1 MVPYA
6 QVSIMDIYYDHN
18 SGRVSTSLP
27 IILDGKS
34 MNTAIWFHKSAMYQD
49 QWLVIHDKHGGSINL
64 SRFWDIAYADMDWN
78 WDTIR
83 KRKQQWHL
91 PTPPP
96 TSYWASW
103 VRELWPHHLAL
114 AKNATHLSPW
124 RCDAN
129 IKKLPLA
136 PQQHEK
142 EEKMMNKNNRKKN
155 KNKKNHCHWSYYSW
169 HSYETCSCRIAHAAS
184 SCHLLIFLLS
194 QSTASIPPLHTT
206 TRSGSTETLYSSQQ
220 VFNLNEF
227 LWKWGRP
234 INDLG
239 DLGYLHFRT
248 PPSSTPFRHLL
259 SSLGQGFA
267 QARKPCRGRV
277 VDVTLAERFG
287 TRLLEVSGKN
297 GGECPQ
303 KRGNWLMQL
312 GWIQYGFWWIFGIW
326 DGFKMDFGFLEFGM
340 DLRWILGWIS
350 DGLLIVD
357 PCRNHWKTMWISRIG
372 WGLMLI
378 EWYFKDD
385 SSRRSGN

>member
-1 MVPYA
+1 MVPHA
-6 QVSIMDIYYDHN
+6 QVSIMDIYCDHN
-18 SGRVSTSLP
+18 SGRVGTSLP

-34 MNTAIWFHKSAMYQD
+34 MKTAIWFHIFHKSAMYQD

-103 VRELWPHHLAL
+103 VRALWPHHLAL

-129 IKKLPLA
+129 NVKKLPLA
-136 PQQHEK
+136 PQQHEE
-142 EEKMMNKNNRKKN
+142 EEKMMNKKNRNKNKN

-184 SCHLLIFLLS
+184 SCHLLKFLLS

-227 LWKWGRP
+227 LWKWGR
-234 INDLG
+234 
-239 DLGYLHFRT
+239 R
-248 PPSSTPFRHLL
+248 
-259 SSLGQGFA
+259 
-267 QARKPCRGRV
+267 
-277 VDVTLAERFG
+277 
-287 TRLLEVSGKN
+287 
-297 GGECPQ
+297 
-303 KRGNWLMQL
+303 
-312 GWIQYGFWWIFGIW
+312 
-326 DGFKMDFGFLEFGM
+326 
-340 DLRWILGWIS
+340 
-350 DGLLIVD
+350 VD
-357 PCRNHWKTMWISRIG
+357 PSNDFFGGGKWWTNKNHGIHPTFSEKPKDFWKTLQLI
-372 WGLMLI
+372 WG
-378 EWYFKDD
+378 
-385 SSRRSGN
+385 

>member
-1 MVPYA
+1 
-6 QVSIMDIYYDHN
+6 
-18 SGRVSTSLP
+18 
-27 IILDGKS
+27 
-34 MNTAIWFHKSAMYQD
+34 
-49 QWLVIHDKHGGSINL
+49 
-64 SRFWDIAYADMDWN
+64 MDWN

-103 VRELWPHHLAL
+103 VRALWPHHLAL

-129 IKKLPLA
+129 NVKKLPRA
-136 PQQHEK
+136 PQQHEE
-142 EEKMMNKNNRKKN
+142 EEKMMNKKNRN

-234 INDLG
+234 IKWLFFAGKMMNQQIPWDTPDIFRETQRFLENSPTHLG
-239 DLGYLHFRT
+239 IKISGSPSHPWVNENGPTTWMIWGTSIFEHLH
-248 PPSSTPFRHLL
+248 L
-259 SSLGQGFA
+259 
-267 QARKPCRGRV
+267 PCP
-277 VDVTLAERFG
+277 FG
-287 TRLLEVSGKN
+287 TSSARWAKA
-297 GGECPQ
+297 
-303 KRGNWLMQL
+303 
-312 GWIQYGFWWIFGIW
+312 
-326 DGFKMDFGFLEFGM
+326 
-340 DLRWILGWIS
+340 LRRPGS
-350 DGLLIVD
+350 PAAGA
-357 PCRNHWKTMWISRIG
+357 
-372 WGLMLI
+372 
-378 EWYFKDD
+378 
-385 SSRRSGN
+385 